1 MTTKGW
7 IILITL
13 IVVVM
18 GINILLIVFR
28 DKIRAYFEKKRKST
42 SKSNQND
49 SFLKLTEKIKEVKKG
64 DFLFPESEN
73 YQKLRKEMD
82 RLENL
87 ERDKDQK

>member
-7 IILITL
+7 IILIAV

-28 DKIRAYFEKKRKST
+28 DKIRAYFEKRRKPA
-42 SKSNQND
+42 SKSNQDD
-49 SFLKLTEKIKEVKKG
+49 SFSKLTKKIKEIKK
-64 DFLFPESEN
+64 DDILFPESEK
-73 YQKLRKEMD
+73 YTRLRQEMD

-87 ERDKDQK
+87 ERDKDKK

>member
-7 IILITL
+7 IILIAV

-28 DKIRAYFEKKRKST
+28 DKIRAYFEKRRKPA
-42 SKSNQND
+42 SKSNQDD
-49 SFLKLTEKIKEVKKG
+49 SFSKLTKKIKEIKK
-64 DFLFPESEN
+64 DDILFPGSEK
-73 YQKLRKEMD
+73 YTRLRQEMD

-87 ERDKDQK
+87 ERDKDKK